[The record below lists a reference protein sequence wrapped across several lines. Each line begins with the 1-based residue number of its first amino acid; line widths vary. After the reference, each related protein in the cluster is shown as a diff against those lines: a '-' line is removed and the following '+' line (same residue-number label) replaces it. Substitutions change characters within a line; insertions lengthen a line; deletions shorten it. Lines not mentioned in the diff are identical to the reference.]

1 MTDRFRLEQ
10 LMALRERR
18 ERLAEAALVAQQ
30 RRCRD
35 EAHRIDEL
43 DLTLA
48 REQSDFDRLEQAW
61 FEAAEGTTLSPA
73 ELEQARQ
80 AIEDHQCRQAE
91 LADAC
96 ALAKRERCR
105 LLEECAR
112 QAEVWR
118 QRSHAREALG
128 RLVERRRGD
137 VRIVQEGRLEAD
149 LEDTFPRGGSEWRS

>member
-18 ERLAEAALVAQQ
+18 ERLAEAALMAQQ

-35 EAHRIDEL
+35 EARRIDEL

-48 REQSDFDRLEQAW
+48 REQDDFDRLEQAW
-61 FEAAEGTTLSPA
+61 FEAAEGSPLSPA

-80 AIEDHQCRQAE
+80 AIDDHQRRQAE
-91 LADAC
+91 LTDARSV
-96 ALAKRERCR
+96 AERERCR

-112 QAEVWR
+112 QAEVWK

-128 RLVERRRGD
+128 KLFERRRGTD
-137 VRIVQEGRLEAD
+137 RIVQEGRLEAD
-149 LEDTFPRGGSEWRS
+149 LEDTLPRGGPE

>member
-1 MTDRFRLEQ
+1 MTERFRLEQ

-18 ERLAEAALVAQQ
+18 ERLAEAALAAQQ

-61 FEAAEGTTLSPA
+61 FEAAEGATLSPA

-80 AIEDHQCRQAE
+80 AIDDHQRRQTE
-91 LADAC
+91 LADARS
-96 ALAKRERCR
+96 AAEREQCR

-112 QAEVWR
+112 QAEVWK

-128 RLVERRRGD
+128 KLVERRRSAD
-137 VRIVQEGRLEAD
+137 RIVQEGRLEAD
-149 LEDTFPRGGSEWRS
+149 LEDTLPRGGPEWRS